1 MRLATDAR
9 WDYGMRMVQALKI
22 DEQALPEFCRRN
34 YIQRLAI
41 FGSVSRGGA
50 DANSDLDVLVE
61 FEPGHTPGLR
71 FFEIEE
77 ELSLLL
83 GQRVD
88 LNTKG
93 FLSRY
98 FRDQVERE
106 AVVRYAASR

>member
-1 MRLATDAR
+1 
-9 WDYGMRMVQALKI
+9 MVQALNI
-22 DEQALPEFCRRN
+22 NEAGLPDFCQRN
-34 YIQRLAI
+34 HIRRLAI
-41 FGSVSRGGA
+41 FGSISKGA
-50 DANSDLDVLVE
+50 ANVDSDLDVLVD
-61 FEPGHTPGLR
+61 FEPGHIPGLR

-77 ELSLLL
+77 ELSKLL
-83 GQRVD
+83 GRRVD